1 MAKTRI
7 IPRILCALLTFMLVC
22 LLMPQPVSAAS
33 VKLNHSSI
41 SIVKGSKA
49 TLKATSSGKVTW
61 SSSNSKI
68 VSVNSK
74 GTIYAKAAGT
84 CYIYAKSG
92 SSKAKCKVKVVNG
105 KLTVSQ
111 STVYLDEGDSETI
124 TVTAKGSH
132 SLKISGIDKSVA
144 KAAWAGGFSG
154 NEVDVRITGVGEG
167 RTSFKIYMSKYT
179 SISKT
184 ITVNVSA
191 SEQVVEGGGSNSNTN
206 TNTDT
211 TPATNTKLL
220 VDTTVISIDKNKT
233 STFKV
238 YADVSSKITAVCDN
252 TAVATVSAPTW
263 ANGVGTYT
271 VTGVKPGSAKITV
284 SATDNAS
291 LTKTINVI
299 INGTNDYYEVSD
311 IKPIQKTFTDV
322 IIEWK
327 DGSTVKYMLVPSSNY
342 DVAYTNTIFS
352 KETGKYK
359 YYEVYDAYPTVSSEG
374 DKVSSFSVTISGRSV
389 TRYILCPKTVD
400 SALYQTAKASYTG
413 TFEYYIIYN
422 IMPVK
427 KSADD
432 EIKTWSASADGVT
445 YTRYVLLPKGYSE
458 SRLEE
463 LKKSDSIRTGRY
475 YAVSTV
481 KPDKQL
487 DTDLIYS
494 FNYTEPGT
502 YTSKI
507 GYVLIPK
514 DYDKAQRD
522 TAIAEFTKT
531 YEYYTVYSK
540 EPVKIDSMDE
550 VRSWTKVV
558 NGTTLTRYVLLPVGF
573 TNDILDDIKNKDLN
587 DGSATAYYTVYTQYP
602 GKISAADTVYNWND
616 PKTGKMKYMI
626 LPAGYSVVKRNDAVL
641 ADSGVVYYY
650 TSYSKPPAKFK
661 DTDEILPFEDAVYG
675 KYYMLVPEGFTNEKV
690 QKGQSGEYVPV

>member
-7 IPRILCALLTFMLVC
+7 IPRILCAMLTLLLVC

-41 SIVKGSKA
+41 CIVKGSKA

-92 SSKAKCKVKVVNG
+92 STKAKCKVKVVNG

-111 STVYLDEGDSETI
+111 STVYIDEGGSETI

-144 KAAWAGGFSG
+144 KAAWDGGFSG
-154 NEVDVRITGVGEG
+154 NDVDVRITGVGEG

-184 ITVNVSA
+184 ITVNVSG
-191 SEQVVEGGGSNSNTN
+191 SEQVVEDGGSDSST
-206 TNTDT
+206 TVT
-211 TPATNTKLL
+211 TPTTNTKLL
-220 VDTTVISIDKNKT
+220 VDTTMISIDKNKT
-233 STFKV
+233 STFRV

-252 TAVATVSAPTW
+252 TAVATISAPTW

-271 VTGVKPGSAKITV
+271 VTGVKPGSARITV

-291 LTKTINVI
+291 LTKTITVI

-327 DGSTVKYMLVPSSNY
+327 DGNTVKYMLVPSSNY

-359 YYEVYDAYPTVSSEG
+359 YYEVYDAYPKLSADGDQVSQ
-374 DKVSSFSVTISGRSV
+374 FSVTISGKSV
-389 TRYILCPKTVD
+389 TRYILCPKNVD
-400 SALYQTAKASYTG
+400 SALYQTAKASYTR

-427 KSADD
+427 RSADD
-432 EIKTWSASADGVT
+432 EIKTWAASADGVS

-458 SRLEE
+458 TRLEE

-494 FNYTEPGT
+494 FSYTDPVSYGT
-502 YTSKI
+502 KT
-507 GYVLIPK
+507 GYVLMPK

-522 TAIAEFTKT
+522 TAVAEFTKN

-540 EPVKIDSMDE
+540 EPVKIDSMDQ

-573 TNDILDDIKNKDLN
+573 TNDILDEIKNNDLN

-602 GKISAADTVYNWND
+602 GKISPADTVYNWSD
-616 PKTGKMKYMI
+616 PKTGKTKYMI
-626 LPAGYSVVKRNDAVL
+626 LPAGYSVVKRNDVVFT
-641 ADSGVVYYY
+641 DTGVVYYY
-650 TSYSKPPAKFK
+650 TSYSKPPVKFK
-661 DTDEILPFEDAVYG
+661 DTDEVLSFEDMYG
-675 KYYMLVPEGFTNEKV
+675 KYYMLVPEGYSKEKV
-690 QKGQSGEYVPV
+690 EAGQRGEYVPV